1 MSAKDS
7 APPLRARERLLQRY
21 AEFKIHNPD
30 VSYSLW
36 LEHLELESI
45 QSGKPHAT
53 LGPRLKRFD
62 NWWDAGTNVF
72 RRYQRWFSFVP
83 SSKVVDY
90 GCGSLRVGGHFI
102 RFLDPECYFG
112 LDVIADFYDMGKDL
126 IGAEMMAEK
135 KPRFAVIGADSVR
148 DAAQFAPDFTFSS
161 AVSYHLHPD
170 EAPGYFRNLSA
181 ICHKPGANLFFDVS
195 ISDQP
200 MHNLQLSMPLEYFKT
215 ALPELK
221 FITYHEIERIES
233 EDQTI
238 GILHFRR
245 PAGSGAI

>member
-1 MSAKDS
+1 MSAKDG
-7 APPLRARERLLQRY
+7 AKPPQARERLLQRY
-21 AEFKIHNPD
+21 AEFKVHNPD

-36 LEHLELESI
+36 LERVELESI

-53 LGPRLKRFD
+53 LGPRLRRFD

-72 RRYQRWFSFVP
+72 RRYQRWFPFVP
-83 SSKVVDY
+83 ASKVVDY

-112 LDVIADFYDMGKDL
+112 LDVIAGFYDMGKDL

-135 KPRFAVIGADSVR
+135 KPRFAVIDDASVR
-148 DAAQFAPDFTFSS
+148 DAARFAPDFVFSS

-170 EAPGYFRNLSA
+170 EAPEYFRNLST
-181 ICHKPGANLFFDVS
+181 ICHKPGSNLFFDVS
-195 ISDQP
+195 ISDEP
-200 MHNLQLSMPLEYFKT
+200 IHNLQLSMPLDYFKS
-215 ALPELK
+215 ALSDLK
-221 FITYHEIERIES
+221 YITYHEIERIES
-233 EDQTI
+233 GGQTI

-245 PAGSGAI
+245 PAAPGVA

>member
-1 MSAKDS
+1 MLEKDTGRH
-7 APPLRARERLLQRY
+7 AATARERLLQRY
-21 AEFKIHNPD
+21 AEYKVKNPD

-36 LEHLELESI
+36 LERMELDSI
-45 QSGKPHAT
+45 QRGKPHAT
-53 LGPRLKRFD
+53 LGPRLRRFE
-62 NWWDAGTNVF
+62 NWWEAGEGAF
-72 RRYQRWFSFVP
+72 RRYKRWFPFVP

-112 LDVIADFYDMGKDL
+112 MDVIPGFYEMGKDL

-135 KPRFAVIGADSVR
+135 KPRFAVIDDASVR
-148 DAAQFAPDFTFSS
+148 EAAAFAPDFVYSS
-161 AVSYHLHPD
+161 ACSYHIHPD
-170 EAPGYFRNLSA
+170 EAAGYFRYMTE

-200 MHNLQLSMPLEYFKT
+200 IHDLQLSMPLDYFKS
-215 ALPELK
+215 ALPDLNYL
-221 FITYHEIERIES
+221 TYHEITRDDATGQS
-233 EDQTI
+233 I

-245 PAGSGAI
+245 PARGA